1 MIAPFCSICLRSGVL
16 CPACERKIK
25 DQNQV
30 SQFDYDVCRY
40 LNEKFIDSNVEYVS
54 SFLAGNV
61 AILFMKGSVGA
72 VIGREGSGARELS
85 AKLGKR
91 IKIINADSDMKN
103 TISGIINPLE
113 LLGINT
119 LFKNGVE
126 TCKIRVSKKNFAH
139 ISFDITSLE
148 KILANLMKKQV
159 MISFE

>member
-1 MIAPFCSICLRSGVL
+1 
-16 CPACERKIK
+16 
-25 DQNQV
+25 
-30 SQFDYDVCRY
+30 
-40 LNEKFIDSNVEYVS
+40 
-54 SFLAGNV
+54 
-61 AILFMKGSVGA
+61 

-91 IKIINADSDMKN
+91 IKIINADSDLKN
-103 TISGIINPLE
+103 TIADIINPLE

-119 LFKNGVE
+119 LFKNGAE

-139 ISFDITSLE
+139 ISVDITSLE